1 MPICVFDRWLQFLCQ
16 SVCLTDRYS
25 FYNEMGVI
33 RDVFQNH
40 LTQLLTLVTLDLPIN
55 MSSIP
60 SAIEQAKV
68 GAGDL
73 FLFLNVCNKS
83 FFKIGQLMDLR
94 LYVLLF

>member
-1 MPICVFDRWLQFLCQ
+1 MPVWVFDRSLQFICQ

-55 MSSIP
+55 MTSIP

-68 GAGDL
+68 GAGDYL
-73 FLFLNVCNKS
+73 FNVCNKN
-83 FFKIGQLMDLR
+83 KILIGQLMDLGR
-94 LYVLLF
+94 YVLLF

>member
-1 MPICVFDRWLQFLCQ
+1 M
-16 SVCLTDRYS
+16 CLTDRYS

-55 MSSIP
+55 MTSIP

-68 GAGDL
+68 GAGD
-73 FLFLNVCNKS
+73 FFFFNVCNKN
-83 FFKIGQLMDLR
+83 KILIGQLMDLCR
-94 LYVLLF
+94 YVLLF